1 MSRILLAFI
10 SALVLSCNSIDFNCK
25 TSIDYNLYDYSDLA
39 KADDYIIDNFEGN
52 EGEQLVYNICNYATK
67 KCNSTETFASIFK
80 GGDICKMASGSDSE
94 ITLIN
99 SENATEGI
107 MITYDK
113 GEGTIENETNKY

>member
-1 MSRILLAFI
+1 
-10 SALVLSCNSIDFNCK
+10 
-25 TSIDYNLYDYSDLA
+25 
-39 KADDYIIDNFEGN
+39 
-52 EGEQLVYNICNYATK
+52 
-67 KCNSTETFASIFK
+67 
-80 GGDICKMASGSDSE
+80 MASGSDSE